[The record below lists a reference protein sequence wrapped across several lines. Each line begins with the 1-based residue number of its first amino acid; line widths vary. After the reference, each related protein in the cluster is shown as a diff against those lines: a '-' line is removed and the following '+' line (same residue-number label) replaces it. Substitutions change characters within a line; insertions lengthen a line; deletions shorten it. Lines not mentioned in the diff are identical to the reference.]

1 MRSSE
6 IYPREIAEGNKENGE
21 KMTLEKKMTDRF
33 LEMKKH
39 MKTCI
44 EKSH

>member
-21 KMTLEKKMTDRF
+21 KMTLEKKND
-33 LEMKKH
+33 
-39 MKTCI
+39 
-44 EKSH
+44 